1 MFDLSLWSLLT
12 GGIGSQKQAEN
23 VTRDRPPARDQQQ
36 EEEEK
41 QPSSNPSQ
49 VLARLE
55 ALGKKTLES
64 RRESADTA
72 MAGMIGKNKLYKADD
87 EYDDLG
93 PQAERKKKSKPGK
106 QERPTVQSYNRIQ
119 TQAER
124 CQVCFDNANRP
135 KHLTMAI
142 ANYTYLALPPRRPLV
157 DGHCYIIPMQHEGST
172 RNVDDDTWE
181 ELRNFK
187 KCLVKMFAEQKKDAI
202 FLETAMQLAR
212 QKRHCLV
219 ECIPIPTSFA
229 RDAPLYFKKVSS
241 NSSNSPIVSNIFFN
255 CYCFMMDIM

>member
-1 MFDLSLWSLLT
+1 MVIAHHLWCSCE
-12 GGIGSQKQAEN
+12 QKQGEN
-23 VTRDRPPARDQQQ
+23 VVRDRPPPAPEQQ
-36 EEEEK
+36 EEREERR
-41 QPSSNPSQ
+41 PFSNPTS

-64 RRESADTA
+64 RRESADSA

-93 PQAERKKKSKPGK
+93 PQADKKKKPKPGK

-124 CQVCFDNANRP
+124 CQLCFDNPNRP

-157 DGHCYIIPMQHEGST
+157 DGHCYIIPMLHEAQRGM
-172 RNVDDDTWE
+172 W
-181 ELRNFK
+181 
-187 KCLVKMFAEQKKDAI
+187 
-202 FLETAMQLAR
+202 
-212 QKRHCLV
+212 
-219 ECIPIPTSFA
+219 
-229 RDAPLYFKKVSS
+229 
-241 NSSNSPIVSNIFFN
+241 
-255 CYCFMMDIM
+255 MMTLGRS